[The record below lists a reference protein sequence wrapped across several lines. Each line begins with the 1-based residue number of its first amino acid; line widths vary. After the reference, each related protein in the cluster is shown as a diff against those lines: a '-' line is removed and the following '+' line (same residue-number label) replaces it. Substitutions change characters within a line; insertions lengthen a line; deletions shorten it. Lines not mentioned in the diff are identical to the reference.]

1 MKKHLIYL
9 LAVSPLLCFGGL
21 TESDFTN
28 IFRVQIYTY
37 SAFGVSNFTY
47 TSQASLTPE
56 TVPTVYYSSV
66 NGIRFSDSVYR
77 IYQPNF
83 FTDVPTNQVSPGDIS
98 FPVHGNTVYSSV
110 RSYWPIAAFSK
121 VRELYVLVTRLY
133 ASGYRGSG
141 FKNIYTGGSLSTG
154 NVCLNF
160 YYPDLVADIMSS
172 TNSVFQSLLLS
183 HLNTIGS
190 NLQNIHV
197 DVGQLQTDYTS
208 VNQLALNPSSF
219 SYNDM
224 PMISGSSSFSYEA
237 ASVLSDPYISPAFK
251 SQFAANLGRVY
262 GDYLS
267 KAAQV
272 YALDQSDPNSPS
284 YGKSFSD
291 FLSDS
296 AGVSKSM
303 QYQYSTPLTN
313 GMQRMTTDWKNAVT
327 NDLAKNTASITNR
340 LAQNTASITNQLAQ
354 WKRDLHDDVGAVGSD
369 LNSVIISGDER
380 PDGKSALRVDA
391 NVNIGELNIAG
402 DIHIDP
408 TQVETLTEGFGDEVS
423 AAVHDWILEWRD
435 WAYDNPDSWSEFYR
449 RFYSEYGP
457 DVITNQLLQI
467 SLLTGITN
475 ELHTAAWTNELV
487 GIISNGVA
495 GLNLSITNELWDYY
509 FDRFK
514 KSNEFKDDSGAPF
527 SLDLFRQQVFGG
539 GFDESKYR
547 QLDWFSRVELLLY
560 QIGYAST
567 NDAPEFADLDGEFDD
582 MEEELSTANSDF
594 VAASVKVVSVFALVR
609 RFADSVALAF
619 QSSAAPSTG
628 GIVLLN
634 GGSWLV
640 NEPLLLKVPIQVQN
654 AMRLVFQC
662 IWYLSAFVIAWRI
675 LMIAWGRI
683 VAIVRWLWSVFD
695 V

>member
-9 LAVSPLLCFGGL
+9 LAVSPLLCFGDSSGFPYRLQSLSIYKFTNSSGSGQQVTTQSAGL
-21 TESDFTN
+21 TNLEGYENIQNYIYAYTARQTIGFSCPLGNVSAVPSMSTTLSTSAVALSRPFQVVTTNNEVFTTGWGL
-28 IFRVQIYTY
+28 V
-37 SAFGVSNFTY
+37 A
-47 TSQASLTPE
+47 PD
-56 TVPTVYYSSV
+56 VY
-66 NGIRFSDSVYR
+66 
-77 IYQPNF
+77 
-83 FTDVPTNQVSPGDIS
+83 
-98 FPVHGNTVYSSV
+98 
-110 RSYWPIAAFSK
+110 A
-121 VRELYVLVTRLY
+121 LYCTLARLY
-133 ASGYRGSG
+133 ASGYRNYEQIFLGSG
-141 FKNIYTGGSLSTG
+141 SAY
-154 NVCLNF
+154 LNF
-160 YYPDLVADIMSS
+160 TPNVVISDVLTG
-172 TNSVFQSLLLS
+172 TNTAWRSSLLSALS
-183 HLNTIGS
+183 QINASLQGINTGI
-190 NLQNIHV
+190 QNIHV
-197 DVGQLQTDYTS
+197 DVGQLQSDYTS

-224 PMISGSSSFSYEA
+224 PVINGSSVFSYEA
-237 ASVLSDPYISPAFK
+237 ASVLSDPSVSPALK

-272 YALDQSDPNSPS
+272 YALDQGDPNSPS

-327 NDLAKNTASITNR
+327 NDLAKNTASITN
-340 LAQNTASITNQLAQ
+340 QLAQ
-354 WKRDLHDDVGAVGSD
+354 WKRDLHDDIVDGVSAPLSSVITDNGGA
-369 LNSVIISGDER
+369 NSVRVEANITGGQMTINGGSIEVGDLSIGR
-380 PDGKSALRVDA
+380 ITDGMDGIQGAIQQALADW
-391 NVNIGELNIAG
+391 L
-402 DIHIDP
+402 
-408 TQVETLTEGFGDEVS
+408 DE
-423 AAVHDWILEWRD
+423 WYD
-435 WAYDNPDSWSEFYR
+435 WAYRNPDSWSEFYR
-449 RFYSEYGP
+449 RFYAEFGP
-457 DVITNQLLQI
+457 DVITNQLLQV
-467 SLLTGITN
+467 SLLTGVTN

-509 FDRFK
+509 YDRFK

-567 NDAPEFADLDGEFDD
+567 NDAPEVADLEGEFDD
-582 MEEELSTANSDF
+582 MEEELSTASSDF

-609 RFADSVALAF
+609 RFANSVALAF
-619 QSSAAPSTG
+619 QSSAAPSSG

-640 NEPLLLKVPIQVQN
+640 NEPLVLKVPVQVQN

-662 IWYLSAFVIAWRI
+662 IWYLSAFVIAWRV
-675 LMIAWGRI
+675 LVFAWGRI
-683 VAIVRWLWSVFD
+683 VSIVRWLWSVFD